1 MKMNRIIGI
10 AICVATLLCTGVEVS
25 AQRGNTSTRSSSST
39 TRSTTNSTTNSSS
52 SSLRGS
58 SSTRS
63 SSSTS
68 DKKEQAASSSTRG
81 NSGTRSTNST
91 SSRPKSD
98 VKPVM
103 EHRGSAQTGTV
114 NKKLKPEHVSPAE
127 NYKHL
132 PTRGTKVTKYKATK
146 NAHYVRYG
154 TTDYYYKKGVFY
166 SYDPIQKHYIVSR
179 PPLGVRVDVIPQSR
193 IIYLNDV
200 NYYYYYGVFY
210 RKVALQY
217 EVVAPPVGAIVESIP
232 DGYEQIM
239 INGNTYYIVDGV
251 QYKAV
256 VYHGEIWYEVI
267 KIMD

>member
-1 MKMNRIIGI
+1 MNRIISV
-10 AICVATLLCTGVEVS
+10 AICVATLLLTGVDAS
-25 AQRGNTSTRSSSST
+25 AQRGATSSRSSSST
-39 TRSTTNSTTNSSS
+39 TRTSTNSSS
-52 SSLRGS
+52 SSSVRSSESTRGS
-58 SSTRS
+58 SAKKEQATTSSTRS
-63 SSSTS
+63 SSST
-68 DKKEQAASSSTRG
+68 
-81 NSGTRSTNST
+81 RSTST
-91 SSRPKSD
+91 SSSSRPSSD
-98 VKPVM
+98 TKPVM
-103 EHRGSAQTGTV
+103 EHRGSAQTGTS

-127 NYKHL
+127 NYRNL
-132 PTRGTKVTKYKATK
+132 PVRGSKVSKYKATK

-166 SYDPIQKHYIVSR
+166 SYDHVQKHYVVTR

-210 RKVALQY
+210 RRVATQY

-232 DGYEQIM
+232 EGYEQIVV
-239 INGNTYYIVDGV
+239 NGNTYYIVDGV